1 MGRRNRRSATV
12 LLMGAALSAAPL
24 GLVTIVTP
32 AISHAECAPN
42 GGGPS
47 ASPVGASIGGGEI
60 NCSAAPAE
68 EPVNNDPKNEWG
80 FNPNL
85 TPAENLAS
93 MPAPNLNNGEPLV
106 QTSLIDDVPVA
117 IEPTLGL
124 PGIGVGVNLWP
135 DLTPIV
141 NGVTGA
147 AVGNALPAPNLGAVG
162 DALSQLPPPQLPD
175 LTKIPP
181 PQMPPRVIPL
191 MCGPQ
196 ITPFFKPCI

>member
-32 AISHAECAPN
+32 AISHAECAPAEN
-42 GGGPS
+42 VAP
-47 ASPVGASIGGGEI
+47 AEQPNAEQC
-60 NCSAAPAE
+60 NNEAAPA
-68 EPVNNDPKNEWG
+68 PKNEWG

-85 TPAENLAS
+85 TPAENLAAL
-93 MPAPNLNNGEPLV
+93 PAPNLNNGEPLV

-135 DLTPIV
+135 DLTPLIT
-141 NGVTGA
+141 GGAGA
-147 AVGNALPAPNLGAVG
+147 ALGSALPAPDLSAVG
-162 DALSQLPPPQLPD
+162 SALSQLPPPQMPNLSQLPPPQLP
-175 LTKIPP
+175 PH
-181 PQMPPRVIPL
+181 QMV
-191 MCGPQ
+191 CGPQ
-196 ITPFFKPCI
+196 ITPFFTPCI

>member
-24 GLVTIVTP
+24 GLATIVTP
-32 AISHAECAPN
+32 AISHAECAP
-42 GGGPS
+42 
-47 ASPVGASIGGGEI
+47 VEGAPPAERP
-60 NCSAAPAE
+60 NAEQCNNEAAPA
-68 EPVNNDPKNEWG
+68 PKNEWG

-85 TPAENLAS
+85 TPAENLAAL
-93 MPAPNLNNGEPLV
+93 PAPNLNNGEPLV
-106 QTSLIDDVPVA
+106 QTSLVDDVPIA

-135 DLTPIV
+135 DLTPL
-141 NGVTGA
+141 VTGGAGA
-147 AVGNALPAPNLGAVG
+147 ALATAAAPDLSDVGR
-162 DALSQLPPPQLPD
+162 ALSQLPPPQLPD

-181 PQMPPRVIPL
+181 PKRLIPL
-191 MCGPQ
+191 QCGPQ